1 MTECALI
8 KKWIEKKRL
17 ILLLIGAVLLPAAGW
32 PPSAAAAASA
42 DKGGDRASLQE
53 TYAQL
58 KAGKRVGGPGEAAK
72 PPEERTVY
80 LTFDDGPSRLTP
92 QVLDILKEQGVQ
104 ATFFQL
110 GQSAQAYPQYVRRVL
125 AEGHA
130 IGNHSYD
137 HVYNKLY
144 SDFASFWGQIRRTE
158 DALYDIAGIRPRL
171 VRAPGG
177 TATNFDA
184 FYYYYL
190 DQAGYRVTD
199 WNTDSQDASRAGV
212 PADEIIRAV
221 KNTPLK
227 QEMNVLMHDGTGH
240 EQTVKALPA
249 IIAYFKEHGYR
260 FAALS
265 QEVKPVQFGIAKLKW
280 TRSESFEGFQDH
292 LASAWERAAA
302 WKDEGSGEEAEAPA
316 GKPEK
321 QEPPE
326 VRAEPEPPSPQAE
339 PYPLKLKIG
348 EEEITLDGTRY
359 DLREGRL
366 AVPLRLLAEKLGARV
381 EWNGTEMSAAVTLG
395 GQRLE
400 YRLLEHTIREK
411 LPDGS
416 WKGSP
421 LADFRL
427 VNGEIRVGLR
437 KTAEL
442 LGGRIGRV
450 VFSAETREVEVRGPG
465 FRLLPLTA

>member
-32 PPSAAAAASA
+32 PPASAAAASA

-53 TYAQL
+53 TYALL
-58 KAGKRVGGPGEAAK
+58 KAGKRVGGPGETAK

-144 SDFASFWGQIRRTE
+144 GDFASFWGQIRRTE

-280 TRSESFEGFQDH
+280 TRSESFEGFRDH

-302 WKDEGSGEEAEAPA
+302 WKDEGSGEEAKAPA
-316 GKPEK
+316 GKPEE

-348 EEEITLDGTRY
+348 EKRLRWRAPGTIF
-359 DLREGRL
+359 GRGGL
-366 AVPLRLLAEKLGARV
+366 PFPCGFWQRSSAPGSSGTARRCRRPLR
-381 EWNGTEMSAAVTLG
+381 SA
-395 GQRLE
+395 
-400 YRLLEHTIREK
+400 
-411 LPDGS
+411 GS
-416 WKGSP
+416 GSNTGCWSIPSGRSCRTAAGKEP